1 MNLVPPLN
9 LPLIKLPFLNSRE
22 SARAET
28 AATLRATISRNLLC
42 ILTSSCAYPIVL
54 RCLEIRTARFN
65 QASWILLCLLHPL
78 FERSTFL

>member
-42 ILTSSCAYPIVL
+42 IPH
-54 RCLEIRTARFN
+54 EF
-65 QASWILLCLLHPL
+65 LCISDCVTLP
-78 FERSTFL
+78 